1 MIRKKRMSK
10 GIAKIL
16 SGLLVFGMVAG
27 LVPAAPGG
35 TVHAKASDVSEPGV
49 AVYAT
54 KEQLMTA
61 FMPDENGTN
70 ANVGKLLF
78 GKNASGNAQDWYI
91 LGKDAGVKNG
101 DNTIIFAASPM
112 TTVNFNGLNE
122 KDYMIEY
129 GTYADGAPARVCAN
143 HYGASNLRVTL
154 QGMAINKDYFSDAEQ
169 TLMQATTVTT
179 TDKKAKKD
187 YTTTDKLY
195 ALEGVNDAIIL
206 KAGSN
211 NSVQLQRSV
220 YWSEDEFWLRSPY
233 ESSYSGTHDYTAN
246 YTSTKEQ
253 KVSGDQVDENYAIRP
268 AANLDLSNVLFASAA
283 TCNDGT
289 INIGE
294 AMTLR
299 LDGKNKGIGTVTY
312 NASTKKIKVDRG
324 NTTDRVYLMAQ
335 CKLGGQES
343 LDGCTIYKSQ
353 DVTMFSDDVDLSKC
367 KIWLETTDAD
377 GMIYAV
383 EATEE
388 NGGTPA
394 EEHTGIHSIDLP
406 SGAWQGVDSLDKISD
421 AGYYYLT
428 DNVSLTESWTPQNNV
443 VLCLNGKTITMNAD
457 DKAVIEVDSN
467 NSFTL
472 CDCKGEGKV
481 THGTKLD
488 GTNKYSGS
496 GVNVKGT
503 FTMYGGSISGNTAD
517 QGGGVYNR
525 GTFNMNGGTITSNI
539 AINGGGVYI
548 NKGTFNMYGGTITG
562 NKAEQTNGT
571 AYGGG
576 VYINKGT
583 FTMSGGEIT
592 KNTATVGGG
601 GVFNEG
607 TFTMSAGTT
616 ISENKAY
623 GGGGVFNG
631 NGTFTMSG
639 GTISRNELVGPA
651 SNLSG
656 GGVFSQGGT
665 FTMSGGTITGN
676 KAKEYGGGVFINTGT
691 FTMSGGEITS
701 NSSESCGGGVC
712 YSSSR
717 LFKMSGTVNI
727 TENKVGTTPNNL
739 YLWNGQQVSASGL
752 TSGAKIGVTTQIA
765 PTNDSSVPITSDSVS
780 ANCFSSDNS
789 DYETAIDENS
799 KVVLKKK
806 AAVEA
811 PSITKQPQ
819 PVSVKVGETATFT
832 VEAAGEGLSYQWMV
846 DKNDNRGFVD
856 IAGATSESYTLNAIS
871 KEYNGYRYQCM
882 VSIPSG
888 HTGHTIS
895 DCVTLTV
902 TEDAAPTPS
911 PNPTPNPEPTP
922 TPAPNPAPEATTPTP
937 DPAPATSTPAAS
949 TTTAPA
955 SSAAAAPA
963 QVTYDILD
971 GAGSSW
977 TQNTDGSL
985 AIRGSGEISKFREVK
1000 VDGVTVDPVNYTVT
1014 EGSTIITFKP
1024 EYLKSLSAGN
1034 HSFELVWTDGTAAT
1048 NFTVAENAD
1057 QSAKSPKTGED
1068 FSRTLCTVLLMVSC
1082 AGLAGMFVRR
1092 KKSSLR

>member
-1 MIRKKRMSK
+1 MIRKKRMGK

-27 LVPAAPGG
+27 LVPAVPGG
-35 TVHAKASDVSEPGV
+35 TVHAKAADVSEPGV

-61 FMPDENGTN
+61 FTPDENGTN

-91 LGKDAGVKNG
+91 LGKDDGVQG
-101 DNTIIFAASPM
+101 DNTIIFAASSIEEN
-112 TTVNFNGLNE
+112 VLFNNDKSDKSYKEG
-122 KDYMIEY
+122 Y
-129 GTYADGAPARVCAN
+129 GIYADGNPTEVYAN
-143 HYGASNLRVTL
+143 HYGASRLRTTL
-154 QGMAINKDYFSDAEQ
+154 QNMASNTNYFSVAEQ
-169 TLMQATTVTT
+169 ALMQATTVTT
-179 TDKKAKKD
+179 TDTKNENKK

-195 ALEGVNDAIIL
+195 ALEGDYKATSL
-206 KAGSN
+206 KAGSD
-211 NSVQLQRSV
+211 NSVLLQRST
-220 YWSEDEFWLRSPY
+220 YWSGEEFWLRSPDSIY
-233 ESSYSGTHDYTAN
+233 PHSGSDAYF
-246 YTSTKEQ
+246 TSMR
-253 KVSGDQVDENYAIRP
+253 DQNVNGMYVNAGTAIRP
-268 AANLDLSNVLFASAA
+268 AANLDLSNVLFASAVSVKS
-283 TCNDGT
+283 GR
-289 INIGE
+289 IEE

-299 LDGKNKGIGTVTY
+299 LDGKNKGIGTATY
-312 NASTKKIKVDRG
+312 NALTKEIKVNRG
-324 NTTDRVYLMAQ
+324 DTADTVNLIVQY
-335 CKLGGQES
+335 KSGGQET
-343 LDGCTIYKSQ
+343 LYGCPIERSQ
-353 DVTMFSDDVDLSKC
+353 DVKLSYEDVDLSKC
-367 KIWLETTDAD
+367 KIWLETTDSD
-377 GMIYAV
+377 GLIYAV

-406 SGAWQGVDSLDKISD
+406 SGETWQDVDSLDKISD

-443 VLCLNGKTITMNAD
+443 VLSLNGKTITMNAD
-457 DKAVIEVDSN
+457 DKAVIEVESN

-481 THGTKLD
+481 THGTKPD

-539 AINGGGVYI
+539 ANNGGGVY
-548 NKGTFNMYGGTITG
+548 NDNAGR
-562 NKAEQTNGT
+562 
-571 AYGGG
+571 
-576 VYINKGT
+576 
-583 FTMSGGEIT
+583 FTMSGGKINNNTSNKGGGVYHTSTSSFEMSGTAEIIDN
-592 KNTATVGGG
+592 KGG
-601 GVFNEG
+601 GVF
-607 TFTMSAGTT
+607 
-616 ISENKAY
+616 
-623 GGGGVFNG
+623 
-631 NGTFTMSG
+631 
-639 GTISRNELVGPA
+639 VG
-651 SNLSG
+651 
-656 GGVFSQGGT
+656 QHH
-665 FTMSGGTITGN
+665 TITLSSAVKIIGN
-676 KAKEYGGGVFINTGT
+676 
-691 FTMSGGEITS
+691 
-701 NSSESCGGGVC
+701 
-712 YSSSR
+712 
-717 LFKMSGTVNI
+717 TVEDR
-727 TENKVGTTPNNL
+727 TYNL
-739 YLWNGQQVSASGL
+739 YLSTDAKVIEQSL
-752 TSGAKIGVTTQIA
+752 REGAHIGVTTEDK
-765 PTNDSSVPITSDSVS
+765 PTENSSVIITVNVVR

-799 KVVLKKK
+799 KVVLKTKT
-806 AAVEA
+806 AVEA
-811 PSITKQPQ
+811 PLIIKQPQ

-871 KEYNGYRYQCM
+871 KEYSRYRYQCM
-882 VSIPSG
+882 VSNLSG
-888 HTGHTIS
+888 HVIS

-902 TEDAAPTPS
+902 TEDAAPTPN
-911 PNPTPNPEPTP
+911 PNPTPTPEPTPEPNPEPNP
-922 TPAPNPAPEATTPTP
+922 TPAPNPTPEATTPTP
-937 DPAPATSTPAAS
+937 DPAPATSTPATS

-955 SSAAAAPA
+955 ASAPA

-1082 AGLAGMFVRR
+1082 VGLAGIFAKR
-1092 KKSSLR
+1092 KRNHAR